1 MLTIGSS
8 FSDLRENCCAVQNE
22 ENETIFR
29 LCSLDTSIPDLI
41 FRSRRR
47 NQIRSI
53 CFSSDF
59 SAAIVQQDDAILDFL
74 ILTNGNVSAEFQQPP
89 KFFKDASFIIGF
101 NWLADRQLAIITDAG
116 VEFCSL
122 NVHRKSLK
130 LLKSFAHSTSWFI
143 CFPDSKLFLFACGA
157 ATNFLHLISFQNNTI
172 SNIGSINVDFGYS
185 AFKPRLL
192 ERDVCISSIY
202 GHICILILKF
212 DSSNGFATGLNIF
225 EFPDEKQPFSS
236 LPIFKYLIKF
246 ELFGLVGVQIVDNL
260 ILIHHKNVHKTL
272 IFDIKMNTNQF
283 IYCSSLQ
290 INENLVKCLKERK
303 DKIENISNENNSIN
317 SFLYNSAW
325 KMIQN
330 KGFIIDMQFGI
341 FTQIKLNLNKAVEE
355 MKDLENIIQFLIN
368 RSNSES
374 VLLNLLKRIILKKE
388 INFGKVTQII
398 RKILYNPEINNENN
412 SSPQKGKSP
421 LIFNYTPNLV
431 SHNSILRCIF
441 EPLYQHPEVD
451 KKYLANLMI
460 DFFLILKQRK
470 IQIQNHYLPELL
482 LKIVADAKMWTCL
495 QQLLQYRVIDDSKF
509 LAFEL
514 ISLSDECPSLYQIAL
529 DMFNRRGNTDQISE
543 ALLCRGHVI
552 DALRFTTA
560 NGGGGGFR
568 EGGTTIC
575 NEGSGS
581 QRLDKICLKLLNSAW
596 ICPNDRPLRYT
607 IYSYLQTNGKLKSL
621 AESDDADFER
631 FSRDFHSLYSSEEL
645 KEAETSFRLARL
657 SSIRGRNRRDSQRE
671 ESFCSANSGDVVDIL
686 E

>member
-8 FSDLRENCCAVQNE
+8 FSDLHENVYDAICSKNICCAVQNE

-59 SAAIVQQDDAILDFL
+59 GAAIVQQDDAILDFL

-130 LLKSFAHSTSWFI
+130 LLKSFAHSTTSWFI

-157 ATNFLHLISFQNNTI
+157 ATNFLYLISFQNNTI

-236 LPIFKYLIKF
+236 LPIFKYLIKL
-246 ELFGLVGVQIVDNL
+246 ELFGLVGVQI
-260 ILIHHKNVHKTL
+260 
-272 IFDIKMNTNQF
+272 
-283 IYCSSLQ
+283 
-290 INENLVKCLKERK
+290 
-303 DKIENISNENNSIN
+303 
-317 SFLYNSAW
+317 
-325 KMIQN
+325 
-330 KGFIIDMQFGI
+330 
-341 FTQIKLNLNKAVEE
+341 
-355 MKDLENIIQFLIN
+355 
-368 RSNSES
+368 
-374 VLLNLLKRIILKKE
+374 
-388 INFGKVTQII
+388 
-398 RKILYNPEINNENN
+398 
-412 SSPQKGKSP
+412 
-421 LIFNYTPNLV
+421 
-431 SHNSILRCIF
+431 
-441 EPLYQHPEVD
+441 
-451 KKYLANLMI
+451 
-460 DFFLILKQRK
+460 
-470 IQIQNHYLPELL
+470 NHYLPELL

-560 NGGGGGFR
+560 NGGGGFR

-596 ICPNDRPLRYT
+596 IRPNDRPLRYT

-671 ESFCSANSGDVVDIL
+671 ESFCSANSGDADIL

>member
-8 FSDLRENCCAVQNE
+8 FSDLRENVYDATCSKNIICSGLFFDPLSERCCAVQNE

-122 NVHRKSLK
+122 NDFLILTNGNVSAEFQQPPKFFKDASFIIGFNWLADRQLAIITDAGVEFCSLNVHRKSLK
-130 LLKSFAHSTSWFI
+130 LLKSFAHSTTSWFI

-157 ATNFLHLISFQNNTI
+157 ATSFLHLISFQNNTI

-290 INENLVKCLKERK
+290 INENLVRCLKEREN
-303 DKIENISNENNSIN
+303 KIENISNENNSIN
-317 SFLYNSAW
+317 SFL
-325 KMIQN
+325 M
-330 KGFIIDMQFGI
+330 
-341 FTQIKLNLNKAVEE
+341 FTKL
-355 MKDLENIIQFLIN
+355 
-368 RSNSES
+368 
-374 VLLNLLKRIILKKE
+374 
-388 INFGKVTQII
+388 
-398 RKILYNPEINNENN
+398 
-412 SSPQKGKSP
+412 
-421 LIFNYTPNLV
+421 
-431 SHNSILRCIF
+431 
-441 EPLYQHPEVD
+441 
-451 KKYLANLMI
+451 
-460 DFFLILKQRK
+460 
-470 IQIQNHYLPELL
+470 
-482 LKIVADAKMWTCL
+482 
-495 QQLLQYRVIDDSKF
+495 
-509 LAFEL
+509 
-514 ISLSDECPSLYQIAL
+514 
-529 DMFNRRGNTDQISE
+529 
-543 ALLCRGHVI
+543 
-552 DALRFTTA
+552 
-560 NGGGGGFR
+560 
-568 EGGTTIC
+568 
-575 NEGSGS
+575 
-581 QRLDKICLKLLNSAW
+581 
-596 ICPNDRPLRYT
+596 
-607 IYSYLQTNGKLKSL
+607 
-621 AESDDADFER
+621 
-631 FSRDFHSLYSSEEL
+631 
-645 KEAETSFRLARL
+645 
-657 SSIRGRNRRDSQRE
+657 
-671 ESFCSANSGDVVDIL
+671 
-686 E
+686 